1 MILLAQFIAAASV
14 VLVGSIITFGLLWS
28 LRK

>member
-1 MILLAQFIAAASV
+1 MILIAQFIAAASIV
-14 VLVGSIITFGLLWS
+14 RVGSIITFGLLWS